1 MVFYNAF
8 EKKGIPHAEWLCV
21 TKNQLPHYKNT
32 KARVRDLGYY
42 HETQN
47 LSSEGSLFL
56 FTAVTDKQYELCH
69 KYK

>member
-1 MVFYNAF
+1 MVHL
-8 EKKGIPHAEWLCV
+8 KKNISHAEGLRV
-21 TKNQLPHYKNT
+21 IKNPLPHNENT
-32 KARVRDLGYY
+32 KTQVRDLGYY